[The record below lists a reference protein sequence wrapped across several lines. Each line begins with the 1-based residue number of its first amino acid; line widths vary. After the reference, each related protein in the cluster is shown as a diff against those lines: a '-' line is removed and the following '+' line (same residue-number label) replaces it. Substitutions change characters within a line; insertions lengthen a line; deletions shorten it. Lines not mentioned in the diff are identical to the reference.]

1 MWRLCLAAAPS
12 GGLILLTAVCAAGIV
27 WSVCSQ
33 RAVPWLVDLSGVNH
47 AEVADSP
54 VSRSEEPRESW
65 AGMGEGRGGLRAQP
79 PAFRAVVGDTDS
91 RSGDLLVQSSAR
103 LWASR
108 WCRPP
113 LPLQVP
119 TWWGHGMMRHAA
131 CGACALPGG
140 LHRSL
145 PGLLPQGDLPFI
157 TRDSEPALHQK
168 GVLPSTTLHGLHL

>member
-65 AGMGEGRGGLRAQP
+65 AGMGEGRGG
-79 PAFRAVVGDTDS
+79 
-91 RSGDLLVQSSAR
+91 
-103 LWASR
+103 
-108 WCRPP
+108 
-113 LPLQVP
+113 
-119 TWWGHGMMRHAA
+119 
-131 CGACALPGG
+131 
-140 LHRSL
+140 
-145 PGLLPQGDLPFI
+145 
-157 TRDSEPALHQK
+157 
-168 GVLPSTTLHGLHL
+168 